1 MKITEGIEF
10 GAADIEENFEQGA
23 VTFARWF
30 SRMMDRNGWSHP
42 KLVQL
47 ALTATAGKSWVHSSQ
62 IASLRVGKLKSP
74 GPRSFA
80 ALAYMFAEIDRYQ
93 KDTSDKRSPDL
104 SQFDSIISS
113 AIILRDNEGEPA
125 SIGFL
130 FEVFCGWRMPP
141 ENAARRDYTDDQAAM
156 VSRNAGK
163 HIRRLMTAD
172 RLDLI
177 DDMPRLLERF
187 SIDKQDQEA
196 LKDVIIGQ
204 AVWKNDELD
213 HQISCLSNMLKKVF
227 KEDRKPEEL
236 MNDLLK

>member
-1 MKITEGIEF
+1 MKILEGIEF
-10 GAADIEENFEQGA
+10 GAADIEEGFEQGA

-42 KLVQL
+42 KLVLL
-47 ALTATAGKSWVHSSQ
+47 ALTATGGKSWVHSSQ
-62 IASLRVGKLKSP
+62 IASVRVGKLKSP

-93 KDTSDKRSPDL
+93 KGTQDHTSPDL
-104 SQFDSIISS
+104 SQFDPIIRN
-113 AIILRDNEGEPA
+113 AIILRDNQGEPA

-141 ENAARRDYTDDQAAM
+141 ENAAKRDYTDDQAAM

-187 SIDKQDQEA
+187 SNDKQDQDS
-196 LKDVIIGQ
+196 LRDVIIGQ
-204 AVWKNDELD
+204 AVWRNDELD
-213 HQISCLSNMLKKVF
+213 HQITCLSHMLKKVF
-227 KEDRKPEEL
+227 KEDRKTEEL